1 VASIESLRV
10 VTIGQCNIGFT
21 ISHANAPFSCF
32 VTKLCNGADLETE
45 VGLFQ
50 TVGPDVL
57 FSQRINNASTSGE
70 QGVSCNG
77 VSSLLN
83 DINADTATDRCPKA
97 VAPPSKKSRP
107 RYVQASNLTLRSLFR
122 CQFLLCQCLSQ
133 ISPSS
138 TSVALGELPTYL
150 PFFVFHVGW
159 MYCRFGECKV
169 QALSLVQLHA
179 VTDLACNSFI
189 QTSVC
194 RNVDFEV
201 SVVLAG
207 SLGYRQL

>member
-1 VASIESLRV
+1 MLMRHFHVLLQSFAMAPTLKRKLGSFKQWALMFSSRKEL
-10 VTIGQCNIGFT
+10 TTQALENIQSGRPAAAMR
-21 ISHANAPFSCF
+21 S
-32 VTKLCNGADLETE
+32 D
-45 VGLFQ
+45 
-50 TVGPDVL
+50 
-57 FSQRINNASTSGE
+57 ASTSGE